1 MQNYVYDVN
10 ITGNVLIVRRTGCR
24 KTYFMQKLAVNK
36 FFGNLRR
43 IEWVSHID
51 LDEEREAEVEYCFSC
66 DVGFHYTKSIEQ
78 FEGTLEVFNGHS
90 RTVKRN
96 NSDDGTSLSYDE
108 FFSDT
113 EKNNP
118 QPTYCYGRRL
128 WLSWRIKKI
137 CKVF

>member
-1 MQNYVYDVN
+1 MK
-10 ITGNVLIVRRTGCR
+10 R
-24 KTYFMQKLAVNK
+24 
-36 FFGNLRR
+36 
-43 IEWVSHID
+43 
-51 LDEEREAEVEYCFSC
+51 ERESEVEYCFSC

-78 FEGTLEVFNGHS
+78 FEGTLEVFKEHS

-108 FFSDT
+108 FFNDT

-128 WLSWRIKKI
+128 WLS
-137 CKVF
+137 